1 MSNNYQQQDKAS
13 RNRMPEVRRVLHRSY
28 LSDRPIISLT
38 RVASNTISSS
48 SSTTTDE
55 NYKNN
60 FPQKL
65 YRMLEYATTSPH
77 DVQTIIS
84 WQPHGR
90 SFMVKDKK
98 RLQTEVLPLFF
109 TTVHYDSFR

>member
-1 MSNNYQQQDKAS
+1 MSNNYQQQDNAT
-13 RNRMPEVRRVLHRSY
+13 RNKKPEGRQVLHRSY
-28 LSDRPIISLT
+28 LSDRPNTTSSLT
-38 RVASNTISSS
+38 RAASNTISSS
-48 SSTTTDE
+48 STTTE
-55 NYKNN
+55 YYKNN

-65 YRMLEYATTSPH
+65 YRMLEYADTSPH